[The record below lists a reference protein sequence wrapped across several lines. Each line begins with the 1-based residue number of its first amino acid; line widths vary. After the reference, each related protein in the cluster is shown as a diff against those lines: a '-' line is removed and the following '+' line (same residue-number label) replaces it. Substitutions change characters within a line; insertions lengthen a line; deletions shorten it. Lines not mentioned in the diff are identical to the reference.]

1 MKGLILLLPIAWAL
15 SGCAS
20 TKTGPEGT
28 DPNLLTREQIM
39 GAGATNLYDV
49 VNHLRPRWLQVRST
63 RSFNME
69 TEIVVLQ
76 NDMVLGGPDA
86 LKQMTPE
93 LAYEMRYLDGTRA
106 AATIP
111 GLMSGRHIEG
121 AIIIYTR
128 PHTGS

>member
-1 MKGLILLLPIAWAL
+1 M
-15 SGCAS
+15 
-20 TKTGPEGT
+20 
-28 DPNLLTREQIM
+28 D
-39 GAGATNLYDV
+39 
-49 VNHLRPRWLQVRST
+49 
-63 RSFNME
+63 

-111 GLMSGRHIEG
+111 GLMTGRHIEG
-121 AIIIYTR
+121 AILIYTR
-128 PHTGS
+128 PGSGG